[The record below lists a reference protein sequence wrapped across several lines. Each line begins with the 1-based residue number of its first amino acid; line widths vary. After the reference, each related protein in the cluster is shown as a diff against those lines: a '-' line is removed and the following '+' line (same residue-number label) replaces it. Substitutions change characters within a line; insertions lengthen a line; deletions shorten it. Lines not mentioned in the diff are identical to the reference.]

1 MIRVYDP
8 SKAQR
13 YNRIYIEAGN
23 IPLEDLLQIFNEADA
38 VVLND
43 DYTHCAV
50 NAVKSFYP
58 GQFYPRV
65 HMQGDYDEINKLWGF
80 TVHVDLLPHGGS
92 GMKSTRQA
100 AKLRYP
106 DPDGLISTDM
116 IKPFVDSI
124 TSRIIKRG
132 YYAHYHGT
140 KF

>member
-8 SKAQR
+8 NKTQR
-13 YNRIYIEAGN
+13 YNRVYIEAGD
-23 IPLEDLLQIFNEADA
+23 ISLEDLWQIFSQVDA

-43 DYTHCAV
+43 DNCDSGINV
-50 NAVKSFYP
+50 VQSFYP

-65 HMQGDYDEINKLWGF
+65 HMQGDYDEINKSWGF

-106 DPDGLISTDM
+106 DPDGLISKDM

-124 TSRIIKRG
+124 TSRIIKKG
-132 YYAHYHGT
+132 FYAHYHGT